1 MSETVTTAA
10 PVRPARNIAAPASA
24 QAATPAKAQTLRE
37 TKPKTFAPSSLKP
50 LGYGVTEIMTI
61 TVPGDWDFADVLKPI
76 AWTSV
81 ANQVAANAIKTQID
95 RIGSLIYVS
104 DAKNRFIANLH
115 ISGIVR
121 DHLGNACGVKVMCI
135 GPSIDVKTGKPA
147 PMDLTTGLPWV
158 DPAKPEEK
166 AA

>member
-1 MSETVTTAA
+1 MSETLSLTPKQTKAA
-10 PVRPARNIAAPASA
+10 ASPASA
-24 QAATPAKAQTLRE
+24 PAPAKAQSLRE

-50 LGYGVTEIMTI
+50 LGYGETEIMTI
-61 TVPGDWDFADVLKPI
+61 TAPGDWDFTDVMKPI

-95 RIGSLIYVS
+95 RIGSLIYLN
-104 DAKNRFIANLH
+104 DAKGRFMAWLR

-121 DHLGNACGVKVMCI
+121 DHLNNACGVKVMCI
-135 GPSIDVKTGKPA
+135 GPSIDVKTGKPC
-147 PMDLTTGLPWV
+147 PLDLATGLPWV